1 MMRDYEFRSGAQ
13 DEVLAA
19 TQWFVER
26 NPGVANE
33 FVDEL
38 RKRIER

>member
-19 TQWFVER
+19 TRWFVER
-26 NPGVANE
+26 NPGVADE

-38 RKRIER
+38 GVRIER